1 MKAPGN
7 GPISASSWNAANA
20 RMTKPAL
27 RAHPIAE
34 LVPYMT
40 ADQYG
45 PLLDDIREHGLRMPI
60 VMYEG
65 MVLDGRHR
73 ERAWHDLHG
82 NWDVPSTEFKG
93 TAEEAIAFVRSYNIK
108 RRHLKPSQIAYY
120 EAQAAAFSNPQQ
132 GRPKKNSRASPTQ
145 RQIAKEAGVDIET
158 IALAAKAVKAAP
170 EVGPYLRDGKIS
182 VNRAL
187 EVAKLP
193 KGKRFDA
200 LINPRQR
207 KPATPKPQP
216 ALGRRTDAFAEGW
229 CAAVEA
235 CIRVAKDEGS
245 YRLAAKMR
253 ALKHNAPTRDVGCPD
268 FGSSEGISSS
278 RDRSTS
284 G

>member
-1 MKAPGN
+1 MPSM
-7 GPISASSWNAANA
+7 PL
-20 RMTKPAL
+20 MTEPAL
-27 RAHPIAE
+27 CTHPIAE

-45 PLLDDIREHGLRMPI
+45 PLVDDIREHGLRTPI

-73 ERAWHDLHG
+73 ARAWHDLHG

-93 TAEEAIAFVRSYNIK
+93 TVEEAIAFVRSHNIK

-120 EAQAAAFSNPQQ
+120 EAQAAAFSNPQH
-132 GRPKKNSRASPTQ
+132 GRPKRNSRKFPTQ

-158 IALAAKAVKAAP
+158 IALAAKAVRAAP

-187 EVAKLP
+187 TVAKLP
-193 KGKRFDA
+193 EEERLNA
-200 LINPRQR
+200 LTKPRPR
-207 KPATPKPQP
+207 EPAKPKSQP
-216 ALGRRTDAFAEGW
+216 ALDRHTDAFAEGW

-235 CIRVAKDEGS
+235 CIRVVKDEGS
-245 YRLAAKMR
+245 YRLAAKLR
-253 ALKHNAPTRDVGCPD
+253 ALKQKVRTRDSVRPTRSAIETTAAPSNRQHGP
-268 FGSSEGISSS
+268 S
-278 RDRSTS
+278 REWS